1 MTKAEF
7 DHLYFEWM
15 YRLVCDPL
23 YADIERSS
31 YRKLF
36 TKLHGTNYDYILPM
50 DANQLSAGLD
60 LRYRFVYE
68 TGRPYESV
76 QELMDGVPCSMLE
89 MIIALAY
96 GCEGIMANVKEG
108 CRLGQWV
115 WIMLSNLGIAGMN
128 DERYDEAAVND
139 VLYRFI
145 HNLYEPDGK
154 GGLFWIENCKSDL
167 RRTPIWMQAC
177 WYLDA
182 YYGNGG

>member
-15 YRLVCDPL
+15 YRLVCDPR

-36 TKLHGTNYDYILPM
+36 TKLYRTAYDYILPM

-60 LRYRFVYE
+60 LRYRFAYE
-68 TGRPYESV
+68 AGHPYEMV
-76 QELMDGVPCSMLE
+76 QDLLNDVPCSMLE
-89 MIIALAY
+89 MIIALGF
-96 GCEGIMANVKEG
+96 GCESIMSNAKEG
-108 CRLGQWV
+108 NRLGQWI
-115 WIMLSNLGIAGMN
+115 WIMLSNLGLAGMN
-128 DERYDEAAVND
+128 DERYNEQTVDAV
-139 VLYRFI
+139 LHRLI
-145 HNLYEPDGK
+145 HNTYEPDGR
-154 GGLFWIENCKSDL
+154 GGLFWIENCNTDL

>member
-23 YADIERSS
+23 YSDIERSS

-36 TKLHGTNYDYILPM
+36 TKLHQTRYDYILPM
-50 DANQLSAGLD
+50 DANQLSSGLD
-60 LRYRFVYE
+60 LRYRFAYE
-68 TGRPYESV
+68 TGCPYEMV
-76 QELMDGVPCSMLE
+76 QTLMHDVPCSVLE
-89 MIIALAY
+89 MIVALGF
-96 GCEGIMANVKEG
+96 GCESIMADVREG
-108 CRLGQWV
+108 NRLGQWI

-128 DERYDEAAVND
+128 DERYDEQVVND
-139 VLYRFI
+139 VIHRLI
-145 HNLYEPDGK
+145 HNTYDSDGK
-154 GGLFWIENCKSDL
+154 GGLFWIENCKTDL
-167 RRTPIWMQAC
+167 RKTPIWMQAC